1 MGWKLA
7 KSDKNRLK
15 IAKTLIFL
23 IKHDEISH
31 FLFNFVHI
39 VIKKPIM
46 GKNEYKNRIRV
57 ILADRQVTNRALADK
72 LDVSEMTI
80 SRWVTNRFQPSMSQF
95 VEISKIL
102 NVDIKDLIEI
112 DPSEISGLA
121 DDDEQFYARIEKQ
134 S

>member
-1 MGWKLA
+1 
-7 KSDKNRLK
+7 
-15 IAKTLIFL
+15 
-23 IKHDEISH
+23 
-31 FLFNFVHI
+31 
-39 VIKKPIM
+39 M

-57 ILADRQVTNRALADK
+57 ILADRQVANRALADK

>member
-1 MGWKLA
+1 
-7 KSDKNRLK
+7 
-15 IAKTLIFL
+15 
-23 IKHDEISH
+23 
-31 FLFNFVHI
+31 
-39 VIKKPIM
+39 M

-57 ILADRQVTNRALADK
+57 ILAERQVTNRALADK

-102 NVDIKDLIEI
+102 NVDIKDLIEV

-121 DDDEQFYARIEKQ
+121 DDDEQFYARIEK
-134 S
+134 SN

>member
-1 MGWKLA
+1 
-7 KSDKNRLK
+7 
-15 IAKTLIFL
+15 
-23 IKHDEISH
+23 
-31 FLFNFVHI
+31 
-39 VIKKPIM
+39 M

>member
-1 MGWKLA
+1 
-7 KSDKNRLK
+7 
-15 IAKTLIFL
+15 
-23 IKHDEISH
+23 
-31 FLFNFVHI
+31 
-39 VIKKPIM
+39 M

-57 ILADRQVTNRALADK
+57 ILADHQVTNRALADK

-121 DDDEQFYARIEKQ
+121 DDDDQFYARIEKQ

>member
-1 MGWKLA
+1 
-7 KSDKNRLK
+7 
-15 IAKTLIFL
+15 
-23 IKHDEISH
+23 
-31 FLFNFVHI
+31 
-39 VIKKPIM
+39 M

-112 DPSEISGLA
+112 DPCEISGLA
-121 DDDEQFYARIEKQ
+121 DDDDQFYARIEKQ

>member
-1 MGWKLA
+1 MA
-7 KSDKNRLK
+7 
-15 IAKTLIFL
+15 
-23 IKHDEISH
+23 
-31 FLFNFVHI
+31 
-39 VIKKPIM
+39 
-46 GKNEYKNRIRV
+46 KNEYKNRIRV

-102 NVDIKDLIEI
+102 NVDIKDLIEV

-121 DDDEQFYARIEKQ
+121 DDDDQFYARIEKQ

>member
-15 IAKTLIFL
+15 IAKILIFL
-23 IKHDEISH
+23 IKHDKISH

>member
-1 MGWKLA
+1 M
-7 KSDKNRLK
+7 
-15 IAKTLIFL
+15 
-23 IKHDEISH
+23 
-31 FLFNFVHI
+31 FNFAHI